1 VFNFLITSRLGAW
14 DRGFYE
20 YDRSRFLEYTNDE
33 IADALRDLTVDQK
46 NVIMDWPCLFA
57 YEGNEGVARIG
68 RITRIKESKNTVL
81 LEFEFDENYDPL
93 EFEKIVEIAPLL
105 DIREWELS
113 RTHWA
118 IKDEDL
124 ITRLSKAKIIR
135 EPVIPRTPNAGG
147 IPRSVKSDRKATS
160 SVTSVNGFIGKIM
173 ELRGTGKETFFR
185 GHSNRK
191 KYKLEPSLLRKDAK
205 GNYLYLQHEHLMYR
219 ELIISDSAEFSVDTC
234 TLDRLVRMQHFSLP
248 TRLLDITSNPL
259 IALYF
264 ACKSN
269 LGKLENG
276 KYVGEDEGEVITF
289 EIEPKQI
296 KYYDS
301 DTISSLANLARLTK
315 AEKDEIDLQLQT
327 IEEFNAQPA
336 LKRLLHFIREEKAF
350 FEPRILV
357 EHIGGITCVKG
368 KRSNNRISSQSGA
381 FLVFGLNAIL
391 DETGSSDF
399 GVRRIAVKNKA
410 EILKQLDLLNINE
423 RTVFPYIENS
433 ARYVAQKYAFQEDE
447 K

>member
-1 VFNFLITSRLGAW
+1 MFNFLITSRSGAW
-14 DRGFYE
+14 DRQFYE

-33 IADALRDLTVDQK
+33 IAEALKDLTDDQK

-57 YEGNEGVARIG
+57 YEGTQGIARIG

-93 EFEKIVEIAPLL
+93 EFGKIVEIAPLL

-135 EPVIPRTPNAGG
+135 TPVIPKTSNAGG

-191 KYKLEPSLLRKDAK
+191 KYKLEPSLLRKDIK

-269 LGKLENG
+269 FGKLENG

-289 EIEPKQI
+289 EMEPKQI

-301 DTISSLANLARLTK
+301 DTISCLANLVRLTK

-327 IEEFNAQPA
+327 IDEFNAQPA

-350 FEPRILV
+350 FEPRILAD
-357 EHIGGITCVKG
+357 HIGGITCVKG
-368 KRSNNRISSQSGA
+368 KRSNSRISSQSGA

-433 ARYVAQKYAFQEDE
+433 ARYVAKKYAFQEDE

>member
-1 VFNFLITSRLGAW
+1 MFNFLITSRLGAW